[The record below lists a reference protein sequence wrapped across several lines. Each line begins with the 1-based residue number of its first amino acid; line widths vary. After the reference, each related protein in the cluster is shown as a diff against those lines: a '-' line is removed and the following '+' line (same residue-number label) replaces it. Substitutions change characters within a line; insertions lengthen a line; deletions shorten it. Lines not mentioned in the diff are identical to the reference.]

1 MFRTSDLEKFDPVRF
16 SEIARVL
23 LVRPIVPMF
32 VYTKAAASDAVA
44 FGIID
49 RLGRWVMSQGRFAQ
63 VVIGI
68 RDIRKIGPFGS
79 EKIEADGI
87 DRYAVKGHKT
97 HRKSTRLN
105 SSHSTI
111 SYAVSRLK
119 KKKQT

>member
-1 MFRTSDLEKFDPVRF
+1 MFRTSSLEKFDPVRF
-16 SEIARVL
+16 SKIARVL

-68 RDIRKIGPFGS
+68 HDIRRPLAAPNLAGVCLFSGL
-79 EKIEADGI
+79 
-87 DRYAVKGHKT
+87 
-97 HRKSTRLN
+97 TRIPYN
-105 SSHSTI
+105 DPEPHT
-111 SYAVSRLK
+111 
-119 KKKQT
+119 QTSAKE